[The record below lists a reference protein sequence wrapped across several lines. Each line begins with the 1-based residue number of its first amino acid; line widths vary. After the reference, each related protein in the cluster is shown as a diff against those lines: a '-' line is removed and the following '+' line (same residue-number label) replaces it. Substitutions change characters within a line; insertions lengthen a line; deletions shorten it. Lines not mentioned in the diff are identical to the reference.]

1 MMWVCDLWGLWLG
14 SVVVMW
20 VCDLV
25 LGGGVSNLQGLWV
38 VVMVMVV
45 LGGYFVLGVVDCNL

>member
-14 SVVVMW
+14 SVVLMW
-20 VCDLV
+20 VCGLV